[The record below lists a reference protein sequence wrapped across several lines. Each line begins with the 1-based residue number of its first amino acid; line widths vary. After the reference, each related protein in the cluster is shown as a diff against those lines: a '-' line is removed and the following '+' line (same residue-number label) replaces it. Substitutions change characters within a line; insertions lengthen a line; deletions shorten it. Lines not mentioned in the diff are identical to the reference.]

1 VRETTVARVYADT
14 LLEVARERGQLDRI
28 AEEVEALGRAFG
40 ESPRLRQFLRSPSVT
55 PEDKKAALGS
65 ALQGRFSAETQ
76 RFLELVVE
84 RRRQGLLETIFT
96 EFGARVAELR
106 RQQPVA
112 VVSAAPLSEA
122 LRERLRETLARATG
136 REIVLEERVDPGLL
150 GGLVVQLGDRRI
162 DGSLRTRL
170 DTLRERMRRGTRAGA
185 AAAAAAS

>member
-1 VRETTVARVYADT
+1 MRETTVARVYADT

-40 ESPRLRQFLRSPSVT
+40 ESPRLRQFLASPSIA

-84 RRRQGLLETIFT
+84 RRRQDLLETIFA
-96 EFGARVAELR
+96 EFGGRVAELR

-185 AAAAAAS
+185 AAAATAS